1 MSSSDVDLV
10 GAQLADQLEVAGAF
24 RLSAET
30 RRRLFTALVRDFA
43 RGTGPDA
50 GDPEQGSRSPIEEG
64 VLTTEEVAVT
74 VAALM
79 RAADVTSFEIAALFD
94 V

>member
-1 MSSSDVDLV
+1 MSSSDPDLV
-10 GAQLADQLEVAGAF
+10 GAQLADQLEAAAASP
-24 RLSAET
+24 LSVET

-43 RGTGPDA
+43 RRAGPGAAQEED
-50 GDPEQGSRSPIEEG
+50 RSPIDEG

-79 RAADVTSFEIAALFD
+79 RAADVTSFEMAALFN

>member
-1 MSSSDVDLV
+1 MSSSDLELA
-10 GAQLADQLEVAGAF
+10 GTKLADQLESAGAVP
-24 RLSAET
+24 LSAET

-43 RGTGPDA
+43 RRAAPDA
-50 GDPEQGSRSPIEEG
+50 DSPEEVPSPIADG

-79 RAADVTSFEIAALFD
+79 KAADVTSFEMAALFN

>member
-1 MSSSDVDLV
+1 MSSSDLDLV
-10 GAQLADQLEVAGAF
+10 GTQLADRLEAAAASP
-24 RLSAET
+24 LSAET

-43 RGTGPDA
+43 RRAAPDA
-50 GDPEQGSRSPIEEG
+50 VQEDRSPIDEG

-79 RAADVTSFEIAALFD
+79 RAADVTSFEMAALFD